1 MEMKNPESKAKL
13 LEEAILYCLIDR
25 PASYYDIPVN
35 FTKKY
40 FSSEN
45 AKFYESLSQAILKGE
60 KVDKILGQ
68 MKMDGHNPDW
78 IILNNVQDAI
88 PTNIA
93 YYCKEL
99 MELRNKESFMLH
111 LERAKSILKETG
123 IVDALS
129 YLQNTE
135 EGKQALNEVLPETI
149 NCLIDDL
156 GNECQEE
163 IETGFPVIDKNIQL
177 RLGNLLVIAA
187 LTNLG
192 NTTLALNIAHNVA
205 MRGSSVIFH
214 SYEMTARELVVKL
227 VARQTGKSIT
237 EILKY
242 NGKKMEKV
250 DGGSNLYINTESME
264 LDKVLTITKRLA
276 STTNLKLVVIDYL
289 QLATPFFR
297 SMTRAQEVGY
307 VCRKFALLAK
317 ELKCLV
323 ILLSQLSR
331 DADRDP
337 EYRPRLKH
345 LKESGE
351 IENHADVVLFL
362 HPHDEQTI
370 ELIPAKVRLGAGKGR
385 KIFLKTDFKHGTF
398 VDPTLQQKFL

>member
-1 MEMKNPESKAKL
+1 MEMKNLENKAKL

-88 PTNIA
+88 SSNIA
-93 YYCKEL
+93 YYCREL

-192 NTTLALNIAHNVA
+192 KTT
-205 MRGSSVIFH
+205 
-214 SYEMTARELVVKL
+214 
-227 VARQTGKSIT
+227 
-237 EILKY
+237 
-242 NGKKMEKV
+242 
-250 DGGSNLYINTESME
+250 
-264 LDKVLTITKRLA
+264 
-276 STTNLKLVVIDYL
+276 
-289 QLATPFFR
+289 
-297 SMTRAQEVGY
+297 
-307 VCRKFALLAK
+307 
-317 ELKCLV
+317 
-323 ILLSQLSR
+323 
-331 DADRDP
+331 
-337 EYRPRLKH
+337 
-345 LKESGE
+345 
-351 IENHADVVLFL
+351 
-362 HPHDEQTI
+362 
-370 ELIPAKVRLGAGKGR
+370 
-385 KIFLKTDFKHGTF
+385 
-398 VDPTLQQKFL
+398 